1 MTGTIPDFTTLTDEE
16 IAAGDFTHTTGEGVS
31 VTTGL
36 HGGELPSLFIS
47 VGYSSED
54 VTGAQCRCSMP
65 LSADVARKLAE
76 TLVRAADALDSK
88 AA

>member
-1 MTGTIPDFTTLTDEE
+1 MSGTIADFLTDAQ
-16 IAAGDFTHTTGEGVS
+16 IAAGDFIHSTEEGVS
-31 VTTGL
+31 VMTGL
-36 HGGELPSLFIS
+36 RGGESLSLFIS

-65 LSADVARKLAE
+65 LSADVARELAA
-76 TLVRAADALDSK
+76 TLLRAADVLERN